1 MKWASHRVRHDRLTG
16 EIIAIFG
23 SFVVIDV
30 LVAVFVFQ
38 FSLLNDLRNEAG
50 TSPQIEKSAARRL
63 AELVASNRRHKALI
77 RTQKTLYQVGE
88 AMKNLETIGLR
99 FGHGRPV
106 ENGVRLK
113 PRSHLSRLNDP
124 ADPASTV
131 CSVSISNNIVFK
143 WNEWMKSQVLTR
155 KQLGRIQ
162 SSPYSEHPRDD
173 PSPNLSVEGLN

>member
-1 MKWASHRVRHDRLTG
+1 MYSTFSFKLPLLIFFKLAMKWASHRVRHDRLTG

-131 CSVSISNNIVFK
+131 CSVSISNKIVFK
-143 WNEWMKSQVLTR
+143 
-155 KQLGRIQ
+155 
-162 SSPYSEHPRDD
+162 
-173 PSPNLSVEGLN
+173 